1 MDFLVRKSTSRLSCD
16 EALLFFRGIRQMSRS
31 FACRRD
37 FEVPVSPKAPDL
49 GFRKD
54 SLLGLRCFACPLTG
68 KLGFVMKSKRFA
80 VDFLLR
86 KYTPRLGWAK
96 PVLSFARLGTLRLRF
111 LLNGLVLAR
120 IQKICPSSPAR
131 TPAATRKNTP
141 TTTT

>member
-16 EALLFFRGIRQMSRS
+16 EALLFFRRIRQMLRS

-54 SLLGLRCFACPLTG
+54 SLLGLRCFACPLTS

-80 VDFLLR
+80 VDFLVR
-86 KYTPRLGWAK
+86 KYTPCSGCHK
-96 PVLSFARLGTLRLRF
+96 TGSFFR
-111 LLNGLVLAR
+111 
-120 IQKICPSSPAR
+120 KIEETSVEVFC
-131 TPAATRKNTP
+131 
-141 TTTT
+141 